1 MTLVEDLR
9 EYKIGFKSISDGA
22 IDTTFDPGTCEC
34 WACRSTSK
42 RKNGRPP
49 KMASGEPRIVQA
61 QKLFADKSISIE
73 DIYKTLR
80 VSRSTL
86 YHYVRM
92 GKKTTDDS

>member
-1 MTLVEDLR
+1 
-9 EYKIGFKSISDGA
+9 
-22 IDTTFDPGTCEC
+22 
-34 WACRSTSK
+34 
-42 RKNGRPP
+42 
-49 KMASGEPRIVQA
+49 MASGEPRIVQA